1 MTRRWVYIMAAVII
15 VIIAGIIWFYRQEN
29 EEQTI
34 RAVDVEQDL
43 EMSAWVVDWKWESGV
58 ADLQQISRNLDR
70 LQAFAAYFDSE
81 NHLYFTDDMH
91 KALPHIFQ
99 TARIGGVKYVDL
111 TIVNDRW
118 NPDGTA
124 VQKDPGIVSRILA
137 TRESQEQ
144 HIEEIIDTVERYGF
158 DGVEMDFE
166 KIGDAD
172 WEKLCIFYAK
182 LYERLHA
189 KEKSLRVILEPRT
202 PIERLALPEG
212 PVYVMMAYNLF
223 GSHSGPG
230 PKADHA
236 FIRKLA
242 SRMKVLPGE
251 AAIAFSVGGFD
262 WTDGGKVTSLT
273 EKQAAELL
281 RQSSTA
287 VPMRDKASGSLY
299 FSYKDKEGLKHTV
312 WYADGETISQWI
324 HIAQQSGYD
333 NIVLWRLG
341 EFEQGTLNKLKKN
354 HF

>member
-15 VIIAGIIWFYRQEN
+15 VIIAGIVWFNRQEN

-34 RAVDVEQDL
+34 RAVTVEQNL

-58 ADLQQISRNLDR
+58 ADLQQMSRSLDR
-70 LQAFAAYFDSE
+70 LQAFAAYFDSD
-81 NHLYFTDDMH
+81 NRLYFTDDMH
-91 KALPHIFQ
+91 NALPRIFE
-99 TARIGGVKYVDL
+99 TARKGGVKYVDL

-137 TRESQEQ
+137 TKESQEK

-166 KIGDAD
+166 KVGEAD
-172 WEKLCIFYAK
+172 WEKLCIFYEK
-182 LYERLHA
+182 LYERLQA
-189 KEKSLRVILEPRT
+189 KEKALRVILEPRT

-212 PVYVMMAYNLF
+212 PVYVMMAYNLY

-236 FIRKLA
+236 FIKKLA

-251 AAIAFSVGGFD
+251 AAIALSVGGFD
-262 WTDGGKVTSLT
+262 WAGDGKVTSLT

-287 VPMRDKASGSLY
+287 VPMRDKASGSVY
-299 FSYKDKEGLKHTV
+299 FTYKDEEGRKHTV
-312 WYADGETISQWI
+312 WYADGETILQWI
-324 HIAQQSGYD
+324 RTAQQAGYH

-341 EFEQGTLNKLKKN
+341 EFEQVTLNKLKN
-354 HF
+354 FQF